1 MPKISPGF
9 LTIAAAEPGYC
20 GYEFTPDPKP
30 VSARAGVR
38 GGYIYVGYAGLNLVH
53 QGLEVGSWGD
63 VFFDNV
69 FVSPPVIDAGLVT
82 GGETFEF
89 SIWHSYRSSL
99 QLAGVTETGADG
111 VDLDGIRSGRVAS
124 FVSSAYSVFLNQTS
138 GDLSYRAS
146 FDFGQAGSCSFQLS
160 ATMAIVLHFP
170 VDWSMQPELRHSYL
184 TEVIE
189 SWNGSEQ
196 RISLRDQ
203 PRLSATYQYGLAD
216 ADQYLFSSLVG
227 NFSGQY
233 LVPIWPMQSEL
244 AEPVARFDS
253 KALVS
258 DLSDWVVPGCRV
270 MLSDGDTW
278 EICLVAS
285 VAGLEVAFS
294 DLVKKNYRSGARLV
308 PVSQAWIND
317 EVSSVAH
324 GIGVEVTGAS
334 FDFDEVELLR
344 PEPADDF
351 TIFNDRRVL
360 DIRHDRSKDCTLQ
373 YKRLRE
379 TLDPS
384 IGRRYIHDRVQGAI
398 KYLQFSWRFFDQVSR
413 KRFDDFAELERGA
426 QGEFYL
432 ESPLVAMQ
440 LAKDIE
446 ASTLEITISQAN
458 YKNFLKSNTFA
469 PAIALK
475 LYNGTVLYRNVDSA
489 IQGTGNTEV
498 VTLQEPINNIR
509 IEDVE
514 YIAPLFLGRFESDEF
529 AHTFDTP
536 SDSSITKI
544 IKQLIHVDSEI
555 DREITIT

>member
-9 LTIAAAEPGYC
+9 LTIEASEPGYC
-20 GYEFTPDPKP
+20 GYKFSLVPKQ

-38 GGYIYVGYAGLNLVH
+38 GEYGYVGYAGLNLVH
-53 QGLEVGSWGD
+53 QGLEAGTWGD

-69 FVSPPVIDAGLVT
+69 FVSPPVIDAGLIT
-82 GGETFEF
+82 GGESFEF

-99 QLAGVTETGADG
+99 QLAGVTESGADG
-111 VDLDGIRSGRVAS
+111 VDLDGIRSGRVDS
-124 FVSSAYSVFLNQTS
+124 FVSSSYSVFLNQAS
-138 GDLSYRAS
+138 GDLGYRAS
-146 FDFGQAGSCSFQLS
+146 FDFGQAGSYSFQLS

-170 VDWSMQPELRHSYL
+170 IDWSMQPELRQSYL
-184 TEVIE
+184 TETIE
-189 SWNGSEQ
+189 SWSGAEQ

-203 PRLSATYQYGLAD
+203 PRLSATYQFGLTD
-216 ADQYLFSSLVG
+216 ADQYLFGNLVG
-227 NFSGQY
+227 NFSGKH
-233 LVPIWPMQSEL
+233 LVPLWPYQSEL
-244 AEPVARFDS
+244 AAPVSRFDS
-253 KALVS
+253 KATVS
-258 DLSDWVVPGCRV
+258 DLSAWVVPGCRV
-270 MLSDGDTW
+270 MLSDADMW

-324 GIGVEVTGAS
+324 GMNVEVTGAS

-344 PEPADDF
+344 PAPVDDF

-360 DIRHDRSKDCTLQ
+360 DIRPDRSRDCTLQ

-384 IGRRYIHDRVQGAI
+384 IGGRYIHDRIQGAI
-398 KYLQFSWRFFDQVSR
+398 KYLQFSWRFFDPKSR

-426 QGEFYL
+426 QGEFYI
-432 ESPLVAMQ
+432 ESPLVAMH
-440 LAKDIE
+440 LVKDIE
-446 ASTLEITISQAN
+446 APTLEITIAEAN

-469 PAIALK
+469 PAVALK

-489 IQGTGNTEV
+489 VQGQDKTEV
-498 VTLQEPINNIR
+498 ITLQEPVNDIMM
-509 IEDVE
+509 EDVE
-514 YIAPLFLGRFESDEF
+514 YLAPLFLGRFESDEF

-536 SDSSITKI
+536 ADSSITKI

-555 DREITIT
+555 DREVTLT

>member
-9 LTIAAAEPGYC
+9 LTIFAAEPRYC
-20 GYEFTPDPKP
+20 GYDFALDPKP
-30 VSARAGVR
+30 VAARKASR
-38 GGYIYVGYAGLNLVH
+38 GGYGYVGYAGLYLSH
-53 QGLEVGSWGD
+53 QGLEAGTWGD

-69 FVSPPVIDAGLVT
+69 FVSPATIDAGLVT
-82 GGETFEF
+82 GDETYNFL
-89 SIWHSYRSSL
+89 IWHSYRSSL
-99 QLAGVTETGADG
+99 ELLGVTEFGNES
-111 VDLDGIRSGRVAS
+111 VDLAGTKAGSVTS
-124 FVSSAYSVFLNQTS
+124 FVSTKYLVSLNQTN
-138 GDLSYRAS
+138 GDTTYRAA
-146 FDFGQAGSCSFQLS
+146 FDFGPAGSYDFKLTASQ
-160 ATMAIVLHFP
+160 AIVLHFP
-170 VDWSMQPELRHSYL
+170 IDWSMQPELRHSYL

-189 SWNGSEQ
+189 SWNGAEQ

-216 ADQYLFSSLVG
+216 TDQYLFSNLVG

-253 KALVS
+253 MAVVS

-324 GIGVEVTGAS
+324 GISVEVTGAS

-351 TIFNDRRVL
+351 TIFNGRRVL
-360 DIRHDRSKDCTLQ
+360 DIRPDRSRDCTLQ

-398 KYLQFSWRFFDQVSR
+398 KYLQFSWRFFGQKSR
-413 KRFDDFAELERGA
+413 KRFDDFVELERGA
-426 QGEFYL
+426 QGEFYI

-440 LAKDIE
+440 LVKDVN
-446 ASTLEITISQAN
+446 APTLEINIANAN

-469 PAIALK
+469 PAIALR
-475 LYNGTVLYRNVDSA
+475 LYNGTVLYLNVKTA
-489 IQGTGNTEV
+489 IDGLDNTEV
-498 VTLQEPINNIR
+498 VTLEESVENIK

-529 AHTFDTP
+529 AHTFDTTA
-536 SDSSITKI
+536 DSSTTKI
-544 IKQLIHVDSEI
+544 IKQLLYADPTI
-555 DREITIT
+555 DRTITVT

>member
-1 MPKISPGF
+1 MSKISARF
-9 LTIAAAEPGYC
+9 LAIAAQAPGYA
-20 GYEFTPDPKP
+20 GYEFVLDARP
-30 VSARAGVR
+30 VSARKMVR
-38 GGYIYVGYAGLNLVH
+38 GDYGYVGYSGLNLAW
-53 QGLEVGSWGD
+53 QGLPAGGWGD

-69 FVSPPVIDAGLVT
+69 FISPSTIEAGLVT
-82 GGETFEF
+82 GDQTYEF
-89 SIWHSYRSSL
+89 AIWHSYRSSL
-99 QLAGVTETGADG
+99 TLRGVTEFGGDSIELTG
-111 VDLDGIRSGRVAS
+111 IKSGLLTS
-124 FVSSAYSVFLNQTS
+124 FESTKYLVSLNQTPA
-138 GDLSYRAS
+138 DTAYRAA
-146 FDFGQAGSCSFQLS
+146 FDFGPAGQYDFRLTASQ
-160 ATMAIVLHFP
+160 AIVIHFP
-170 VDWSMQPELRHSYL
+170 IDWGMQPEIRSSYL
-184 TEVIE
+184 TETIE
-189 SWNGSEQ
+189 SWNGAEQ

-203 PRLSATYQYGLAD
+203 PRLSATYQYGLTD

-233 LVPIWPMQSEL
+233 LVPIWPYQSEL
-244 AEPVARFDS
+244 AEPVSRFDS
-253 KALVS
+253 KATVT
-258 DLSDWVVPGCRV
+258 DLSAWVVPGCRV
-270 MLSDGDTW
+270 MLSDADMW

-324 GIGVEVTGAS
+324 GMDVEVTGAS

-344 PEPADDF
+344 PAPVDDF

-360 DIRHDRSKDCTLQ
+360 DIRPDRSRDCTLQ

-384 IGRRYIHDRVQGAI
+384 IGARYIHDRIQGAI
-398 KYLQFSWRFFDQVSR
+398 KYLQFSWRFFDPKSR

-426 QGEFYL
+426 QGEFYI
-432 ESPLVAMQ
+432 ESPLVAMH
-440 LAKDIE
+440 LVKDIE
-446 ASTLEITISQAN
+446 APTLEITIAEAN

-489 IQGTGNTEV
+489 IQGQDRTEV
-498 VTLQEPINNIR
+498 VTLQEPVNDIR
-509 IEDVE
+509 MEDVE

-529 AHTFDTP
+529 AHIFDTP
-536 SDSSITKI
+536 SDSAITKI
-544 IKQLIHVDSEI
+544 IKQLIYVDSEI
-555 DREITIT
+555 DREVTLT

>member
-1 MPKISPGF
+1 MSKISARF
-9 LTIAAAEPGYC
+9 LAIAAQAPGYA
-20 GYEFTPDPKP
+20 GYEFVLDARP
-30 VSARAGVR
+30 VSARKMVR
-38 GGYIYVGYAGLNLVH
+38 GDYGYVGYSGLNLAW
-53 QGLEVGSWGD
+53 QGLPAGGWGD

-69 FVSPPVIDAGLVT
+69 FISPSTIEAGLVT
-82 GGETFEF
+82 GDQTYEF
-89 SIWHSYRSSL
+89 AIWHSYRSSL
-99 QLAGVTETGADG
+99 TLRGVTEFGGDSIELTG
-111 VDLDGIRSGRVAS
+111 IKSGLLTS
-124 FVSSAYSVFLNQTS
+124 FESTKYLVSLNQTPA
-138 GDLSYRAS
+138 DTAYRAA
-146 FDFGQAGSCSFQLS
+146 FDFGPAGQYDFRLTASQ
-160 ATMAIVLHFP
+160 AIVIHFP
-170 VDWSMQPELRHSYL
+170 IDWGMQPEIRSSYL
-184 TEVIE
+184 TETIE
-189 SWNGSEQ
+189 SWNGAEQ

-203 PRLSATYQYGLAD
+203 PRLSATYQYGLTD

-233 LVPIWPMQSEL
+233 LVPIWPYQSEL
-244 AEPVARFDS
+244 AEPVSRFDS
-253 KALVS
+253 KATVT
-258 DLSDWVVPGCRV
+258 DLSAWVVPGCRV
-270 MLSDGDTW
+270 MLSDADMW

-324 GIGVEVTGAS
+324 GMDVEVTGAS

-344 PEPADDF
+344 PAPVDDF

-360 DIRHDRSKDCTLQ
+360 DIRPDRSRDCTLQ

-384 IGRRYIHDRVQGAI
+384 IGARYIHDRIQGAI
-398 KYLQFSWRFFDQVSR
+398 KYLQFSWRFFDPKSR

-426 QGEFYL
+426 QGEFYI
-432 ESPLVAMQ
+432 ESPLVAMH
-440 LAKDIE
+440 LVKDIE
-446 ASTLEITISQAN
+446 APTLEITIAEAN

-489 IQGTGNTEV
+489 IQGQDRTEV
-498 VTLQEPINNIR
+498 VTLQEPVNDIR
-509 IEDVE
+509 MEDVE

-529 AHTFDTP
+529 AHIFDTP

-544 IKQLIHVDSEI
+544 IKQLIYVDSEI
-555 DREITIT
+555 DREVTLT

>member
-9 LTIAAAEPGYC
+9 LTIEASEPGYC
-20 GYEFTPDPKP
+20 GYEFSLVPKQ

-38 GGYIYVGYAGLNLVH
+38 GEYGYVGYAGLNLVH
-53 QGLEVGSWGD
+53 QGLEAGTWGD

-69 FVSPPVIDAGLVT
+69 FVSPPVIDAGLIT
-82 GGETFEF
+82 GGESFEF

-99 QLAGVTETGADG
+99 QLAGVTESGADG
-111 VDLDGIRSGRVAS
+111 VDLDGIRSGRVDS
-124 FVSSAYSVFLNQTS
+124 FVSSSYSVFLNQAS
-138 GDLSYRAS
+138 GDLGYRAS
-146 FDFGQAGSCSFQLS
+146 FDFGQAGSYSFQLS

-170 VDWSMQPELRHSYL
+170 IDWSMQPELRQSYL
-184 TEVIE
+184 TETIE
-189 SWNGSEQ
+189 SWSGTEQ

-203 PRLSATYQYGLAD
+203 PRLSATYQFGLTD
-216 ADQYLFSSLVG
+216 ADQYLFGNLVG
-227 NFSGQY
+227 NFSGKH
-233 LVPIWPMQSEL
+233 LVPLWPYQSEL
-244 AEPVARFDS
+244 AAPVSRFDS
-253 KALVS
+253 KATVT
-258 DLSDWVVPGCRV
+258 DLSAWVVPGCRV
-270 MLSDGDTW
+270 MLSDADMW

-324 GIGVEVTGAS
+324 GMDVEVTGAS

-344 PEPADDF
+344 PAPVDDF

-360 DIRHDRSKDCTLQ
+360 DISPDRSRDCTLQ

-379 TLDPS
+379 ILDPS
-384 IGRRYIHDRVQGAI
+384 IGGRYIHDRIQGAI
-398 KYLQFSWRFFDQVSR
+398 KYLQFSWRFFDPKSR

-426 QGEFYL
+426 QGEFYI
-432 ESPLVAMQ
+432 ESPLVAMH
-440 LAKDIE
+440 LVKDIE
-446 ASTLEITISQAN
+446 APTLEITIAEAN

-475 LYNGTVLYRNVDSA
+475 LYNGTVLYRNVESA
-489 IQGTGNTEV
+489 TQGLDNTEV
-498 VTLQEPINNIR
+498 VTLKESVENIK
-509 IEDVE
+509 IDDVE

-536 SDSSITKI
+536 IDSSITKI
-544 IKQLIHVDSEI
+544 IKQLIYVDPEI

>member
-9 LTIAAAEPGYC
+9 LTIFAAEPRYC
-20 GYEFTPDPKP
+20 GYDFALDPKP
-30 VSARAGVR
+30 VSARSGVR
-38 GGYIYVGYAGLNLVH
+38 GGYGYVGYAGLNLVH
-53 QGLEVGSWGD
+53 QGLDSGTWGD

-69 FVSPPVIDAGLVT
+69 FVSPPVIDAGLIT
-82 GGETFEF
+82 GGESFEF

-99 QLAGVTETGADG
+99 QLAGITEYGADG
-111 VDLDGIRSGRVAS
+111 VDLDGIRSGRVAP

-146 FDFGQAGSCSFQLS
+146 FDFGQAGSYSFQLS
-160 ATMAIVLHFP
+160 AKMAIVLNFP
-170 VDWSMQPELRHSYL
+170 IDWSMQPELRHSYL

-189 SWNGSEQ
+189 SWNGAEQ

-216 ADQYLFSSLVG
+216 TDQYLFSNLAG

-253 KALVS
+253 KAIVS
-258 DLSDWVVPGCRV
+258 ELSAWVVPGCRV
-270 MLSDGDTW
+270 MLSDGDVW
-278 EICLVAS
+278 EICLVES
-285 VAGLEVAFS
+285 VADGVVTFVF
-294 DLVKKNYRSGARLV
+294 LVKKNYRSGARLV
-308 PVSQAWIND
+308 PVSQAWINED
-317 EVSSVAH
+317 VSSTAH
-324 GIGVEVTGAS
+324 GMNVEVTGAS

-344 PEPADDF
+344 PEPVDDF
-351 TIFNDRRVL
+351 TVFNRKRVL
-360 DIRHDRSKDCTLQ
+360 DIRPDRSKDCTIQ

-379 TLDPS
+379 SLDPA
-384 IGRRYIHDRVQGAI
+384 IGRRYIYDRVQGSV
-398 KYLQFSWRFFDQVSR
+398 KYSQYSWRFFNQESR

-426 QGEFYL
+426 QGEFYI
-432 ESPLVAMQ
+432 ESPLVAMH
-440 LAKDIE
+440 LVKDIE
-446 ASTLEITISQAN
+446 APTLEITIAQAN

-475 LYNGTVLYRNVDSA
+475 LYNGTVLYRNVESA
-489 IQGTGNTEV
+489 IDGLDNTEV
-498 VTLQEPINNIR
+498 VTLEESVENIK

-536 SDSSITKI
+536 ADSSITKI
-544 IKQLIHVDSEI
+544 IKQLIYVDPEI

>member
-9 LTIAAAEPGYC
+9 LTIFAAEPRYC
-20 GYEFTPDPKP
+20 GYDFALDPKP
-30 VSARAGVR
+30 VSARSGVR
-38 GGYIYVGYAGLNLVH
+38 GGYGYVGYAGLNLVH
-53 QGLEVGSWGD
+53 QGLDSGTWGD

-69 FVSPPVIDAGLVT
+69 FVSPPVIDAGLIT
-82 GGETFEF
+82 GGESFEF

-99 QLAGVTETGADG
+99 QLAGITEYGADG

-146 FDFGQAGSCSFQLS
+146 FDFGQAGSYSFQLS
-160 ATMAIVLHFP
+160 AKMAIVLNFP
-170 VDWSMQPELRHSYL
+170 IDWSMQPELRHSYL

-189 SWNGSEQ
+189 SWNGAEQ

-216 ADQYLFSSLVG
+216 TDQYLFSNLAG

-253 KALVS
+253 KAIVS
-258 DLSDWVVPGCRV
+258 ELSAWVVPGCRV
-270 MLSDGDTW
+270 MLSDGDVW
-278 EICLVAS
+278 EICLVES
-285 VAGLEVAFS
+285 VADGVVTFGF
-294 DLVKKNYRSGARLV
+294 LVKKNYRSGARLV
-308 PVSQAWIND
+308 PVSQAWINED
-317 EVSSVAH
+317 VSSTAH
-324 GIGVEVTGAS
+324 GMNVEVTGAS

-344 PEPADDF
+344 PEPVDDF
-351 TIFNDRRVL
+351 TVFNRKRVL
-360 DIRHDRSKDCTLQ
+360 DIRPDRSKDCTIQ

-379 TLDPS
+379 SLDPA
-384 IGRRYIHDRVQGAI
+384 IGRRYIYDRVQGSV
-398 KYLQFSWRFFDQVSR
+398 KYSQYSWRFFNQESR

-426 QGEFYL
+426 QGEFYI
-432 ESPLVAMQ
+432 ESPLVAMH
-440 LAKDIE
+440 LVKDIE
-446 ASTLEITISQAN
+446 APTLEITIAQAN

-475 LYNGTVLYRNVDSA
+475 LYNGTVLYRNVESA
-489 IQGTGNTEV
+489 IDGLDNTEV
-498 VTLQEPINNIR
+498 VTLEESVENIK

-536 SDSSITKI
+536 ADSSITKI
-544 IKQLIHVDSEI
+544 IKQLIYVDPEI

>member
-9 LTIAAAEPGYC
+9 LTIEASEPGYC
-20 GYEFTPDPKP
+20 GYEFSLVPKQ

-38 GGYIYVGYAGLNLVH
+38 GEYGYVGYAGLNLVH
-53 QGLEVGSWGD
+53 QGLEAGTWGD

-69 FVSPPVIDAGLVT
+69 FVSPPVIDAGLIT
-82 GGETFEF
+82 GGESFEF

-99 QLAGVTETGADG
+99 QLAGVTESGADG
-111 VDLDGIRSGRVAS
+111 IDLDGIRSGRVDS
-124 FVSSAYSVFLNQTS
+124 FVSSSYSVFLNQAS
-138 GDLSYRAS
+138 GDLGYRAS
-146 FDFGQAGSCSFQLS
+146 FDFGQAGSYSFQLS

-170 VDWSMQPELRHSYL
+170 IDWSMQPELRQSYL
-184 TEVIE
+184 TETIE
-189 SWNGSEQ
+189 SWSGAEQ

-203 PRLSATYQYGLAD
+203 PRLSATYQFGLTD
-216 ADQYLFSSLVG
+216 ADQYLFGNFVG
-227 NFSGQY
+227 NFSGKH
-233 LVPIWPMQSEL
+233 LVPLWPYQSEL
-244 AEPVARFDS
+244 AAPVSRFDS
-253 KALVS
+253 KATVT
-258 DLSDWVVPGCRV
+258 DLSAWVVPGCRV
-270 MLSDGDTW
+270 MLSDADMW

-285 VAGLEVAFS
+285 VAGPEVAFS

-324 GIGVEVTGAS
+324 GMNVEVTGAS

-344 PEPADDF
+344 PAPVDDF
-351 TIFNDRRVL
+351 SIFNDRRVL
-360 DIRHDRSKDCTLQ
+360 DIRPDRSRDCTLQ

-384 IGRRYIHDRVQGAI
+384 IGARYIHDRIQGAI
-398 KYLQFSWRFFDQVSR
+398 KYLQFSWRFFDPKSR

-426 QGEFYL
+426 QGEFYI
-432 ESPLVAMQ
+432 ESPLVAMH
-440 LAKDIE
+440 LVKDIE
-446 ASTLEITISQAN
+446 DPTLEITIAEAN

-489 IQGTGNTEV
+489 IQGQDRTEV
-498 VTLQEPINNIR
+498 VTLQEPVNDIR
-509 IEDVE
+509 MEDVE

-529 AHTFDTP
+529 AHIFDTP

-544 IKQLIHVDSEI
+544 IKQLIYVDSEI
-555 DREITIT
+555 NREVTLT